1 MGRSRTN
8 GEGAA
13 ATAKRKREEIRMKI
27 TNVEVFPLEN
37 QLHGQHGLVRI
48 DTDEGVYG
56 WGSCYMTPDL
66 VRASLAHLSDLII
79 GKDPTEVEKLTEQL
93 HQATYWFGRGGVLT
107 TFISGINI
115 ALWDI
120 AGKATGLS
128 VSRLLGGRYR
138 ERIKPYA
145 SQTFSWPV
153 DEMVER
159 MQAAKAKGFRVF
171 KLGWRP
177 FGRIDART
185 DEALVSAAREAIGDD
200 CDLMVD
206 AGGSGAF
213 WHNDLKWA
221 INASHM
227 LKEYNVVW
235 FEEALKDDDLEGFKM
250 LREASPVWIATGEC
264 LRKRQTFYPWIF
276 QRAVDVL
283 QPDLTAVGGIS
294 EGRRIAWTANDHGIL
309 VVFHGWNTAV
319 GVAADLQ
326 LSAAISQARWVEY
339 LTPTPYIDEILT
351 EPFQLDGR
359 GYLEIPDKP
368 GLGIDIDLEAVR
380 RFAAS

>member
-1 MGRSRTN
+1 MR
-8 GEGAA
+8 
-13 ATAKRKREEIRMKI
+13 I
-27 TNVEVFPLEN
+27 TSVDVIPLDSPRVG
-37 QLHGQHGLVRI
+37 HGDHGLVRVN
-48 DTDEGVYG
+48 TDEGVYG
-56 WGSCYMTPDL
+56 WGSCYTTPKL
-66 VRASLAHLSDLII
+66 VRASLDYLSPLII
-79 GKDPTEVEKLTEQL
+79 GENPLEPERVTEKL
-93 HQATYWFGRGGVLT
+93 HQSTYWFGRGGVLT

-120 AGKATGLS
+120 YGKTTGQS

-138 ERIKPYA
+138 EKIKPYA
-145 SQTFSWPV
+145 SQLFSWPV

-159 MQAAKAKGFRVF
+159 LQAAKSRGFRAF
-171 KLGWRP
+171 KLGWVP

-185 DEALVSAAREAIGDD
+185 DEALVEAAREAVGEE

-206 AGGSGAF
+206 AGGSAAF

-235 FEEALKDDDLEGFKM
+235 FEEALADDDLEGHKM
-250 LREASPVWIATGEC
+250 LRQASPVWIATGEC
-264 LRKRQTFYPWIF
+264 LRKRQAFYPWIF

-283 QPDLTAVGGIS
+283 QPDLTTVGGIS

-319 GVAADLQ
+319 GLAADLQ
-326 LSAAISQARWVEY
+326 LSAAISQARFVEY
-339 LTPTPYIDEILT
+339 LTPTPYIDEILVA
-351 EPFQLDGR
+351 PFKMDDEGMLP
-359 GYLEIPDKP
+359 IPDSP
-368 GLGIDIDLEAVR
+368 GLGIEVDLEAVR
-380 RFAAS
+380 RFAAE

>member
-1 MGRSRTN
+1 
-8 GEGAA
+8 
-13 ATAKRKREEIRMKI
+13 MKI
-27 TNVEVFPLEN
+27 TKVEIFPLEKAR
-37 QLHGQHGLVRI
+37 HSGRHGLVRI
-48 DTDEGVYG
+48 HTDEGICG
-56 WGSCYMTPDL
+56 WGSCYMPANF
-66 VRASLAHLSDLII
+66 VGASLDYLSGRIL
-79 GKDPTEVEKLTEQL
+79 GEDPLEVERITEQL

-120 AGKATGLS
+120 FGKAVGQS

-138 ERIKPYA
+138 EKIKPYA
-145 SQTFSWPV
+145 SQSFSGSV
-153 DEMVER
+153 EEMVER
-159 MQAAKAKGFRVF
+159 MQVAKARGFRAF
-171 KLGWRP
+171 KLGWAP
-177 FGRIDART
+177 FGRIDTRT
-185 DEALVSAAREAIGDD
+185 DEALVKAAREAIGDE

-206 AGGSGAF
+206 AGGSDAF

-221 INASHM
+221 INTSHM

-235 FEEALKDDDLEGFKM
+235 FEEALHDGDLEGFKM
-250 LREASPVWIATGEC
+250 LRQASPVWIATGEC

-283 QPDLTAVGGIS
+283 QPDLTCVGGIS

-326 LSAAISQARWVEY
+326 LSAALVQARWVEY
-339 LTPTPYIDEILT
+339 LTPTPCIDDILT
-351 EPFQLDGR
+351 EPFRLDDE
-359 GYLEIPDKP
+359 GYLQIPDKP
-368 GLGIDIDLEAVR
+368 GLGIEVDIEAVR
-380 RFAAS
+380 KLSGE